1 MMNEHIFV
9 YIFWNL
15 LFFMRALFHLK
26 WRCLSQSIPIH
37 NPLGWFNDPSDLMM
51 SFFPRLRI
59 FDWNMLNRC
68 TVNEAQAHRWIEQSL
83 RIFIHDEVIL
93 AELLLGAA
101 PLAAFTMSDHHP
113 KRIWTLKNLSQ
124 VTMLFSQKWPYLKEK
139 WGGVPSTLTVTH
151 CAKLTKIVLFAKW
164 DGCTVANQL
173 LSQSQV
179 QIN

>member
-1 MMNEHIFV
+1 MNTFLCTYFEIFYFLCVPYSISNGDV
-9 YIFWNL
+9 YPKAFP
-15 LFFMRALFHLK
+15 
-26 WRCLSQSIPIH
+26 SIIR
-37 NPLGWFNDPSDLMM
+37 WDDLTTHQT
-51 SFFPRLRI
+51 SWWVSFPRLRI